1 MGLIRELKQ
10 CFIVERHTKSY
21 CYVLLACE
29 PLDIL
34 CRILCKSKYT
44 LLWGEGSKFF
54 VGFSQYVCVIQNRLK
69 TIVYAPV
76 ICADVI
82 PGVGTLPKTQELH
95 YV

>member
-1 MGLIRELKQ
+1 MNLLIFYAE
-10 CFIVERHTKSY
+10 F
-21 CYVLLACE
+21 YVRANIHCSG
-29 PLDIL
+29 
-34 CRILCKSKYT
+34 R
-44 LLWGEGSKFF
+44 GFQVF